1 MPSVSIIWSTL
12 NRDIVYK
19 ETAVPKLPLLENALT
34 FFAGVHGL
42 QRMKVSARE

>member
-19 ETAVPKLPLLENALT
+19 ETVVPKLTLLEIAPT
-34 FFAGVHGL
+34 FFAGVDEL
-42 QRMKVSARE
+42 QGMKVSAR